1 MDVFIE
7 QIVVKKKDIKDLL
20 YYSIIG
26 LGNLV
31 LIYLMIS
38 VSFFKYLIPLI
49 VICLAYGNYFLIIKR
64 NIEFEY
70 IVTNGDLDI
79 DMIISKKKRK
89 RIVSTN
95 IKEFEVVAGIKS
107 DKLTPEIQN
116 IKNVVHTESSME
128 AEGLCFGVFNYNGR
142 KTLLVMEPGEKVLN
156 AIKAASPRKV
166 FVD

>member
-49 VICLAYGNYFLIIKR
+49 VICLIYANYFLIIKR

-89 RIVSTN
+89 RIISTN

-128 AEGLCFGVFNYNGR
+128 AEGLYFGVFNYNGR

>member
-7 QIVVKKKDIKDLL
+7 QLVVKKKDIKDLL

-49 VICLAYGNYFLIIKR
+49 VICLIYANYFLIIKR

-79 DMIISKKKRK
+79 DIIISKKKRK
-89 RIVSTN
+89 RIVSTK
-95 IKEFEVVAGIKS
+95 IKEFELVASIKS

-128 AEGLCFGVFNYNGR
+128 AEGLYFGVFNCNGR

>member
-7 QIVVKKKDIKDLL
+7 QLVVKKKDIKDLL

-26 LGNLV
+26 LGNLL

-49 VICLAYGNYFLIIKR
+49 VICLIYGNYFLIIKR
-64 NIEFEY
+64 NIEYEY

-79 DMIISKKKRK
+79 DIIISKKKRK
-89 RIVSTN
+89 RIVSTA
-95 IKEFEVVAGIKS
+95 IKEFEIISSIKS

-116 IKNVVHTESSME
+116 IKNVIHTESSME
-128 AEGLCFGVFNYNGR
+128 AEGLYFGVFSNKGR
-142 KTLLVMEPGEKVLN
+142 KTLLVLEPGEKVLN
-156 AIKAASPRKV
+156 AIKAAAPRKV

>member
-49 VICLAYGNYFLIIKR
+49 VICLIYANYFLIIKR

-89 RIVSTN
+89 RIISTN

-116 IKNVVHTESSME
+116 IKNVVHTESSMG
-128 AEGLCFGVFNYNGR
+128 AEGLYFGVFNYNGR